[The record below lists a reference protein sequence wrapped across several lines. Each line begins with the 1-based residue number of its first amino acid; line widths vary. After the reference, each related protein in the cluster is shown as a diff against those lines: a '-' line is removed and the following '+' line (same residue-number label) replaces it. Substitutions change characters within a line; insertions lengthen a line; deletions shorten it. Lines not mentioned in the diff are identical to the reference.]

1 MFDIEVIKI
10 IIGVVAGLS
19 LGAIAVWVYDTKL
32 REDIKRLAVV
42 LLMAPYITALFI
54 GAANIWAAIGFS
66 FPIGIIGLKWFA
78 RLRASKAGDDNE

>member
-1 MFDIEVIKI
+1 MIDAEITRIALGVT
-10 IIGVVAGLS
+10 IGLL
-19 LGAIAVWVYDTKL
+19 LGALAVWVYDTKL
-32 REDIKRLAVV
+32 REGIKRLAVV